1 MPSAALAG
9 IGPERQAVDFRGV
22 GLESEQTR
30 QRLDSL
36 LKEGRM
42 MEKRI
47 QLKVVIFGAALAALV
62 SAGAALAQ
70 APCTQPEFCEGPC
83 PITCTFSPGQPT
95 AKFDFGTGHFIKIT
109 TTVEREFPLTIYFY
123 FTDQDGLNARLN
135 AALAPANCIPYDGA
149 TSNTALGSCGYYHV
163 QEPLPIKGDPGCS
176 DCDYSGD
183 VMYKVFWDFPTLD
196 QLNNVR
202 LYRAPIPQEDT
213 QTCPNGF
220 ECYTQDITDAVYP
233 QGATGNGDPG
243 TGGKSK
249 GFSDYEVVDRPV
261 DDLTTKVKI
270 GLKKAKDAGIL
281 FDLKAVVKRNGNEVS
296 SGELLG
302 VPGGG
307 KGFENAILR
316 TIPLTVPTETFVGGD
331 NISLKVLV
339 RNSCLASPQPSG
351 VARLWYD
358 DSSQSQVNEI
368 GATAALPTLYMVR
381 GDDDEDENC
390 DHERDRGDLSTST
403 GTKKKKRD
411 VKVQAPVPTCDG
423 PYRSF
428 GKWSGTVPY

>member
-1 MPSAALAG
+1 
-9 IGPERQAVDFRGV
+9 V
-22 GLESEQTR
+22 
-30 QRLDSL
+30 
-36 LKEGRM
+36 
-42 MEKRI
+42 
-47 QLKVVIFGAALAALV
+47 ALV
-62 SAGAALAQ
+62 ALVATGTALAQ
-70 APCTQPEFCEGPC
+70 DSNCTPPPNPEGCDGPC
-83 PITCTFSPGQPT
+83 QVTCTFTTTQPT
-95 AKFDFGTGHFIKIT
+95 GKFDFGTGHFIKIT
-109 TTVEREFPLTIYFY
+109 TTVEHEFSLTIRFY
-123 FTDQDGLNARLN
+123 FTDKDGLNARLN
-135 AALAPANCIPYDGA
+135 TALAPANCIPYDGA
-149 TSNTALGSCGYYHV
+149 APDGTGGTCGYYHV
-163 QEPLPIKGDPGCS
+163 VNDPLPIKGPPGCS

-183 VMYKVFWDFPTLD
+183 VMYKVFWDYPTLD

-202 LYRAPIPQEDT
+202 LYRAPIPPEDT
-213 QTCPNGF
+213 QTCPNGS

-233 QGATGNGDPG
+233 KGATGNSDPG

-270 GLKKAKDAGIL
+270 GLKKDKDAGIL

-316 TIPLTVPTETFVGGD
+316 TIPLTVPTETFAGGD

-339 RNSCLASPQPSG
+339 RNSCQASPDPSG

-358 DSSQSQVNEI
+358 DSSKSQVNEL
-368 GATAALPTLYMVR
+368 GATAALPTLYLVR
-381 GDDDEDENC
+381 GDDNEDENC
-390 DHERDRGDLSTST
+390 DHEKDRGDLSPSA

-411 VKVQAPVPTCDG
+411 VKVEAPVPTCDG